1 MLILRQILDL
11 IMNSLALPAFFSLLS
26 PHGITEAEVLV
37 KSGIDLSDLSQPIN
51 LSADQ
56 LNVICANALRLTGDK
71 ELGMKLGMHLDL
83 VSLGIFG
90 YALMTSETLAD
101 AVNLLLRYNQ
111 VFWPSI
117 TINLESQGSSVDLT
131 ARGPHLPTYLE
142 RFYLDTFFAA
152 VATNLRILTGIERV
166 PFRLKLDYGSVVD
179 KSNYYAVFG
188 PSVEF
193 KADRSVMTFDEQ
205 TLLTPISSSNPFAQD
220 IFQRECDRII
230 ASDNHL
236 GLVSERVKQILIGAN
251 LDFPSTAEVAN
262 KLHMSESTLQRRLA
276 KEGCKFQQLLDQ
288 VRYRL
293 AMEYLQGTHLPVTEV
308 ALLLGYSS
316 AANFRRS
323 FKRWSGVTPADV
335 RQIP

>member
-1 MLILRQILDL
+1 
-11 IMNSLALPAFFSLLS
+11 
-26 PHGITEAEVLV
+26 
-37 KSGIDLSDLSQPIN
+37 
-51 LSADQ
+51 
-56 LNVICANALRLTGDK
+56 
-71 ELGMKLGMHLDL
+71 MKLGMHLDL

-101 AVNLLLRYNQ
+101 AVSLLLRYNQ

-323 FKRWSGVTPADV
+323 FKRWSGVTPADI

>member
-1 MLILRQILDL
+1 M
-11 IMNSLALPAFFSLLS
+11 
-26 PHGITEAEVLV
+26 T
-37 KSGIDLSDLSQPIN
+37 
-51 LSADQ
+51 
-56 LNVICANALRLTGDK
+56 
-71 ELGMKLGMHLDL
+71 LGMQLDL
-83 VSLGIFG
+83 VSLGIFV

-101 AVNLLLRYNQ
+101 AVNLLLRDNQ
-111 VFWPSI
+111 VLWPSI

-323 FKRWSGVTPADV
+323 FKRWSGVTPADI

>member
-1 MLILRQILDL
+1 M
-11 IMNSLALPAFFSLLS
+11 
-26 PHGITEAEVLV
+26 
-37 KSGIDLSDLSQPIN
+37 
-51 LSADQ
+51 
-56 LNVICANALRLTGDK
+56 
-71 ELGMKLGMHLDL
+71 
-83 VSLGIFG
+83 
-90 YALMTSETLAD
+90 
-101 AVNLLLRYNQ
+101 
-111 VFWPSI
+111 
-117 TINLESQGSSVDLT
+117 
-131 ARGPHLPTYLE
+131 
-142 RFYLDTFFAA
+142 
-152 VATNLRILTGIERV
+152 

-251 LDFPSTAEVAN
+251 LDFPSTAVVAN

-323 FKRWSGVTPADV
+323 FKRWSGVTPADI